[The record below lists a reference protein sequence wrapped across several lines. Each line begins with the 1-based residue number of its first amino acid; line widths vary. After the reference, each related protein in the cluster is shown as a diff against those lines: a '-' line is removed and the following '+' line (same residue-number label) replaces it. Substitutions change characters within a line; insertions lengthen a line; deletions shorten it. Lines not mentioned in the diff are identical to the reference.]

1 MNSCFETNLANLK
14 ERVDFGLLMLSLMRT
29 DRAAKLGS
37 VMCDS
42 APEKPV
48 LTTQARHQ
56 RVRPILSQSPPH
68 ATRPALP
75 SEIDRGAPAQRGPGV
90 QAQAHKDPAGL
101 VGVRLLAST
110 SVPSGTASGR
120 EGRFRAAVSEEQR
133 SHGAPECQSHRRS
146 VNAYH
151 VKRTKWQNGDA
162 QGQRHLDPGQSHAA
176 GTQGFMGVQATSRAH
191 PRQTRITFLRHPSTM
206 TARVPL
212 CWVVSKT
219 RPGFDPRASLSWIEV
234 SSTLCN
240 FVLCI
245 LHLKTA
251 DGLDS
256 HSPSAFKGSRG
267 RQVDPAIDRKQHQ
280 NVGTLP
286 LPTVNS

>member
-1 MNSCFETNLANLK
+1 MNSCFETNLANLT

-146 VNAYH
+146 VNLLPDEDGIPRKTDKVA
-151 VKRTKWQNGDA
+151 KR
-162 QGQRHLDPGQSHAA
+162 RC
-176 GTQGFMGVQATSRAH
+176 SRAKASG
-191 PRQTRITFLRHPSTM
+191 PRPITCRRDTRIHGCAGHFPRTP
-206 TARVPL
+206 
-212 CWVVSKT
+212 KT
-219 RPGFDPRASLSWIEV
+219 
-234 SSTLCN
+234 
-240 FVLCI
+240 
-245 LHLKTA
+245 
-251 DGLDS
+251 DS
-256 HSPSAFKGSRG
+256 HHISAPPIDDDGSSPVVLGCLKDSAR
-267 RQVDPAIDRKQHQ
+267 
-280 NVGTLP
+280 L
-286 LPTVNS
+286 